1 MKKERLENRYSMKA
15 IVPIIEEYTSRSKEV
30 IFTAKGNSM
39 RPLLR
44 NGKDQLILRGY
55 NGEELP
61 MGTVVLYQRADMSFS
76 AHRIVGKNDKGFV
89 MMGDFQT
96 IREEG
101 IMPSS
106 IKAVVVGF
114 IKNGR
119 EFSVQNKRYL
129 CYVRFWMKSKV
140 IRKSYIFTVSKFIA
154 IKRRLPK

>member
-1 MKKERLENRYSMKA
+1 MKKERFENRYSMKA

-61 MGTVVLYQRADMSFS
+61 VGTVVLYQRADMSFS
-76 AHRIVGKNDKGFV
+76 AHRIVGKNDNGFV

-96 IREEG
+96 RREEG
-101 IMPSS
+101 ILPSH

-119 EFSVQNKRYL
+119 EFSADNKWYL
-129 CYVRFWMKSKV
+129 CYVRFWMKSKL
-140 IRKSYIFTVSKFIA
+140 IRKCYIFGVSKIIA
-154 IKRRLPK
+154 LKRRLPR